1 MKRLCVLALLS
12 LVVAPCVRALAED
25 KPPAHRLTI
34 KSAVLGEDRVAL
46 VRTPASYDT
55 SGQPYPVVYMTD
67 GDAQLGHTAA
77 TIEFLARNGRMP
89 EMIVVAITNTD
100 RTRDLTPTKG
110 TDNQGKEIPSSGGAD
125 KFLKFIETEL
135 IPQVEKTYRTQ
146 PYRVFAGHSLGG
158 LLAVH
163 AFATKNDLFN
173 AYIAVSP
180 SLWWD
185 KQMAIRETESF
196 LQGRKDLNRGLF
208 VTLGDEQGGMR
219 AGFDKLKELL
229 ASQHLKDFVWDTMLM
244 EDEDHGTVVLR
255 SHYFG
260 LKKLFEGWQASPKV
274 LAGGLPA
281 VEEHFAKLS
290 ARYGYTIVP
299 SESLVN
305 QLGYRLLLG
314 DGKKDDAIAVFR
326 SNVKRYPSSA
336 NVYDSLAE
344 AYEKTGKL
352 DLAKE
357 NYERAVQLGGQN
369 KDPNLPAYRI
379 NFDRVSK
386 ALANGGKTQE
396 K

>member
-1 MKRLCVLALLS
+1 
-12 LVVAPCVRALAED
+12 
-25 KPPAHRLTI
+25 
-34 KSAVLGEDRVAL
+34 
-46 VRTPASYDT
+46 
-55 SGQPYPVVYMTD
+55 
-67 GDAQLGHTAA
+67 
-77 TIEFLARNGRMP
+77 
-89 EMIVVAITNTD
+89 
-100 RTRDLTPTKG
+100 
-110 TDNQGKEIPSSGGAD
+110 
-125 KFLKFIETEL
+125 
-135 IPQVEKTYRTQ
+135 
-146 PYRVFAGHSLGG
+146 
-158 LLAVH
+158 
-163 AFATKNDLFN
+163 
-173 AYIAVSP
+173 
-180 SLWWD
+180 
-185 KQMAIRETESF
+185 
-196 LQGRKDLNRGLF
+196 
-208 VTLGDEQGGMR
+208 
-219 AGFDKLKELL
+219 
-229 ASQHLKDFVWDTMLM
+229 MLM

-260 LKKLFEGWQASPKV
+260 LKKLFEGWQTSPKV

-290 ARYGYTIVP
+290 ARYGYTILP

-326 SNVKRYPSSA
+326 SNVKRYPNSA

-379 NFDRVSK
+379 NFERVSK